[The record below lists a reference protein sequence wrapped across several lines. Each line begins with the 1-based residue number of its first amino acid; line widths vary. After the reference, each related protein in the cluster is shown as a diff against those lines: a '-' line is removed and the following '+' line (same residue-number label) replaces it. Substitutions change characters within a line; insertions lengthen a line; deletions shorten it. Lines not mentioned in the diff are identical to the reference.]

1 MRKCLT
7 QFSRIFEFGAVQ
19 KFVNLVD
26 LVKSFQTSVC
36 LQKSVLIQPRTGLS
50 KFANDEPKVRNKVR
64 TNKGRTI
71 KPDSTLKAVF
81 PVASIDM
88 STLAR
93 A

>member
-1 MRKCLT
+1 M
-7 QFSRIFEFGAVQ
+7 I
-19 KFVNLVD
+19 NLVD
-26 LVKSFQTSVC
+26 LVKSFQTSVY
-36 LQKSVLIQPRTGLS
+36 LQKSVLKEPRTGLS
-50 KFANDEPKVRNKVR
+50 KSANNEPNVRNKVR
-64 TNKGRTI
+64 TNIGRTI

>member
-1 MRKCLT
+1 MLDAI
-7 QFSRIFEFGAVQ
+7 QLNFEFGAVQ
-19 KFVNLVD
+19 KFVDLVD
-26 LVKSFQTSVC
+26 LVGLVKSFRTSVH
-36 LQKSVLIQPRTGLS
+36 LQKSVLIQPRTGLF
-50 KFANDEPKVRNKVR
+50 KFANNEPKVRIKVR
-64 TNKGRTI
+64 TNIGRTI